1 MPTLSIN
8 QTFLHVHSF
17 TTKSHYFSQSM
28 VSLVGLVSPHIG
40 LSIVFLNNY
49 DSELPEP
56 YIKKSTKTLTSG
68 VQFKF

>member
-1 MPTLSIN
+1 LSIN

-28 VSLVGLVSPHIG
+28 VSLVGLVSPNVG
-40 LSIVFLNNY
+40 LSIVFLSNY
-49 DSELPEP
+49 DSQLPEP
-56 YIKKSTKTLTSG
+56 FIKKQTNTLTSG